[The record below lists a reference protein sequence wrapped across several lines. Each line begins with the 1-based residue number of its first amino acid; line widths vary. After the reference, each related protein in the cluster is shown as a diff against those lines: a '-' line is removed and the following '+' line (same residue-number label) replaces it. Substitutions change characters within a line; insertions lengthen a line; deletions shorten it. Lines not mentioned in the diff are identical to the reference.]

1 MIRQPILVE
10 PDHSVTPAPLCE
22 KVVPSTLGVLVQ
34 GASNYGPA
42 AQIDSYNLCKG
53 DLSKGL
59 SRTAAQIGQASS
71 TRLILLSAARV
82 GRSFA
87 ELQPKHAVEVRKIVE
102 AHHCSD
108 IANAQLARERIA
120 QQLTRAF
127 QPQLAH
133 IA

>member
-34 GASNYGPA
+34 GASNYGRA
-42 AQIDSYNLCKG
+42 AQIDSTKMG
-53 DLSKGL
+53 FSKDLSH
-59 SRTAAQIGQASS
+59 TAAQMGQASS
-71 TRLILLSAARV
+71 TRPILLGAARV